1 MNKNEDA
8 LRAVTEYLQKPNIS
22 QIGLANLNRLQAF
35 LLMISVDNNF
45 IMASIKHF
53 KTAQEIYHS
62 LRMPNGVAICQLG
75 ILKIFHDKF
84 EEIVAE
90 MLPEQKDKLIKKCL
104 NLINNS
110 YELFVKFQSDN
121 GKIQCKLIENSLNE
135 KIKTKINSGKD
146 LKSEQVTIHYSSMIH
161 VSGTQKIVKNRQKA
175 VYWYWMSKNVVLL
188 CILSSTPFSRTRLL
202 SKYIWLLRNNS
213 NLLLSEIWTP
223 FIWEI

>member
-161 VSGTQKIVKNRQKA
+161 KDIIGSRHWNQNKDNCLWQPPSHTPLISVLDHTLVTYENDSRHPKNCSRS
-175 VYWYWMSKNVVLL
+175 SKQ
-188 CILSSTPFSRTRLL
+188 C
-202 SKYIWLLRNNS
+202 LRHTENCKK
-213 NLLLSEIWTP
+213 
-223 FIWEI
+223 